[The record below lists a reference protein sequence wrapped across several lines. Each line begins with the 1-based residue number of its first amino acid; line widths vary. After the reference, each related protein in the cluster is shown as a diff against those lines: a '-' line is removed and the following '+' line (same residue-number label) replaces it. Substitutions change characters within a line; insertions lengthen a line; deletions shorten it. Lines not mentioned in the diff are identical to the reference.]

1 MLLLVL
7 SNHRIHS
14 IFIFPCSCCKVMIL
28 LHVLFCNAQNCTM
41 YSVHCTVY
49 CTVLYNVQDA
59 AVQQGRQGVSPYY
72 ALPTPIF
79 PPWIGSSYIQELRA
93 LPPIRGLNEL
103 DSWKPFLLTP
113 SPAHVSQAI
122 ALSFNVFMSWTT
134 ANLFSSTLEKY
145 GPSVVADQILW
156 FVFIPKLP
164 GYHL

>member
-49 CTVLYNVQDA
+49 CTVYNVQDA
-59 AVQQGRQGVSPYY
+59 AVQQGRRGVSPYY
-72 ALPTPIF
+72 ALTPDIS
-79 PPWIGSSYIQELRA
+79 PMDWSSYILELRA

-113 SPAHVSQAI
+113 STAHVSQAI
-122 ALSFNVFMSWTT
+122 ALSFNVVMSWTT
-134 ANLFSSTLEKY
+134 ANLNSSTLEKY

-156 FVFIPKLP
+156 SVFIPKLP